1 MDRKKKLRIYQVIFL
16 ISGVI
21 IILFTYL
28 NKKDLSERKLIS
40 NDLQQKIEKKSKNQ
54 ASASS
59 NIFYNVKYSG
69 LDLEGNRYTIFSNES
84 TNSEIDFNLIKMKKV
99 FVTFYFKDNTQ
110 LKITSDEGDYNNKTL
125 DIIFRKN
132 VKANYEGSQLYA
144 DRAEFSNSNNFLTVS
159 ENVKIVDSKGIM
171 FADNLKLDIKENTL
185 NINSLEN
192 KTVKSKIKYK

>member
-69 LDLEGNRYTIFSNES
+69 LDLEGNRYTIFANES

-110 LKITSDEGDYNNKTL
+110 LKITSNEGDYNNKTL
-125 DIIFRKN
+125 DIIFRKS

-185 NINSLEN
+185 NINSLKN
-192 KTVKSKIKYK
+192 NTVKSKIKYK

>member
-40 NDLQQKIEKKSKNQ
+40 NDLQKKIEKKSKNQ

-69 LDLEGNRYTIFSNES
+69 LDLEGRRYSIIAEQG
-84 TNSEIDFNLIKMKKV
+84 TNSE
-99 FVTFYFKDNTQ
+99 
-110 LKITSDEGDYNNKTL
+110 
-125 DIIFRKN
+125 
-132 VKANYEGSQLYA
+132 
-144 DRAEFSNSNNFLTVS
+144 SNPNI
-159 ENVKIVDSKGIM
+159 VKISPAV
-171 FADNLKLDIKENTL
+171 L
-185 NINSLEN
+185 N
-192 KTVKSKIKYK
+192 

>member
-69 LDLEGNRYTIFSNES
+69 LDLEGNRYTIFANES

-132 VKANYEGSQLYA
+132 YDK
-144 DRAEFSNSNNFLTVS
+144 
-159 ENVKIVDSKGIM
+159 K
-171 FADNLKLDIKENTL
+171 
-185 NINSLEN
+185 SL
-192 KTVKSKIKYK
+192 SG

>member
-69 LDLEGNRYTIFSNES
+69 LDLEGNRYTIFANES

-185 NINSLEN
+185 NINSLKN
-192 KTVKSKIKYK
+192 NTVKSKIKYK

>member
-40 NDLQQKIEKKSKNQ
+40 NDLQKKIEKKSKNQ

-69 LDLEGNRYTIFSNES
+69 LDLEGNRYTIFANES

-185 NINSLEN
+185 NINSLKN
-192 KTVKSKIKYK
+192 NTVKSKIKYK

>member
-69 LDLEGNRYTIFSNES
+69 LDLEGNRYTIFANES

-125 DIIFRKN
+125 DIIFRKS

-185 NINSLEN
+185 NINSLKN
-192 KTVKSKIKYK
+192 NTVKSKIKYK

>member
-40 NDLQQKIEKKSKNQ
+40 NDLQKKIEKKSKNQ

-69 LDLEGNRYTIFSNES
+69 LDLEGNRYTIFANES

-125 DIIFRKN
+125 DIIFRKS

>member
-40 NDLQQKIEKKSKNQ
+40 NDLQKKIEKKSKNQ

-69 LDLEGNRYTIFSNES
+69 LDLEGNRYTILANES

-110 LKITSDEGDYNNKTL
+110 LKITSNEGDYNNKTL

-185 NINSLEN
+185 NINSLKN
-192 KTVKSKIKYK
+192 NTVKSKIKYK

>member
-69 LDLEGNRYTIFSNES
+69 LDLEGNRYTIFANES

-125 DIIFRKN
+125 DIIFRKS